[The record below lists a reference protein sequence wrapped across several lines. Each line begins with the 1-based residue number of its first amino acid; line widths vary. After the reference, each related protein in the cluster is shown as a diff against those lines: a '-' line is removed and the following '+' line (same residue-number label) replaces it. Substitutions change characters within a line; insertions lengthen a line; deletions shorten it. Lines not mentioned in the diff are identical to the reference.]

1 MKRFISVALICGLG
15 GLVAAGCDDGDGG
28 TDSGPPDGT
37 DAGPLPPGVD
47 GGPGT
52 DAGPGGGGS
61 CSSPSNLV
69 MVTGEIDADTTWEC
83 PNLYILQGNVFVTNG
98 ATLTITEGVEIVG
111 DTGGSE
117 AAALIVT
124 RGSQIDAQGTA
135 ASPIVFTSGANLGAR
150 ATGDWAGVALLGAA
164 GTNSGT
170 DCNTAGACTGGDG
183 DYFENNIEGI
193 PVTDPRGRYGGTD
206 DASSC
211 GTLRY
216 VRIEF
221 AGRELSPNN
230 ELNGLTVGGCGSGT
244 TLDYVQVHR
253 GKDDGI
259 EFFGGTASLSHI
271 VISGASDDS
280 LDFDEGWRGN
290 GQWIVIHQFEGLGD
304 RGIESDNLGSN
315 EAATPRTEVNL
326 WNVTMIGTTDNKW
339 ALHREGMLGIMG
351 NFLVHNY
358 GAPVDVRGNTE
369 DPNNYWPARFVYQN
383 SVFNE
388 VGAFAAEDLDEA
400 AVCAEAMSS
409 WTGSPAWVDATCA
422 DLSAES
428 AQEDHYDDVAGERLN
443 DDFGFD
449 ESMELMDAA
458 RNNTFGV
465 DPMFSSITAS
475 APSYVPGNASLP
487 AGGTP
492 VFNSNAPSGF
502 GDTSA
507 TYVGAIDPAGTDWT
521 EGWTAYPA
529 N

>member
-1 MKRFISVALICGLG
+1 MSKWMKMALVCALG
-15 GLVAAGCDDGDGG
+15 GCVLFTGCDDDDGG
-28 TDSGPPDGT
+28 GGVDSGPDPMV
-37 DAGPLPPGVD
+37 DAGPPLPGE
-47 GGPGT
+47 

-61 CSSPSNLV
+61 CSDPANLI
-69 MVTGEIDADTTWEC
+69 MVSGEIDTDTTWEC
-83 PNLYILQGNVFVTNG
+83 PNLYILSGNVFVTNG

-111 DTGGSE
+111 DPGASE
-117 AAALIVT
+117 AASLIIT

-135 ASPIVFTSGANLGAR
+135 ESPIVMTSGANIGAR
-150 ATGDWAGVALLGAA
+150 ATGDWAGLAMLGAA

-170 DCNTAGACTGGDG
+170 DCNTPGACDGGDG

-193 PVTDPRGRYGGTD
+193 SVADPRGRYGGTD

-230 ELNGLTVGGCGSGT
+230 ELNGLTLGGCGSGT

-290 GQWIVIHQFEGLGD
+290 GQFIVIHQFEGLGD

-326 WNVTMIGTTDNKW
+326 WNVTMIGTEDNAW
-339 ALHREGMLGIMG
+339 ALHREGMLGVMG

-358 GAPVDVRGNTE
+358 GSPVDIRANTE
-369 DPNNYWPARFVYQN
+369 DPNGFWPDRLSYSN
-383 SVFNE
+383 SVFNS
-388 VGAFAAEDLDEA
+388 VGTFPAEDLDDA
-400 AVCAEAMSS
+400 GVCMEAMNS
-409 WTGSPAWVDATCA
+409 WSGSAWVDATCD
-422 DLSAES
+422 DLSADP
-428 AQEDHYDDVAGERLN
+428 AQEDHYGDVASARLD
-443 DDFGFD
+443 DDFGLD
-449 ESMELMDAA
+449 EQAALSDAA
-458 RNNTFGV
+458 RANMFDV

-475 APSYVPGNASLP
+475 APSYVPGNTGLP
-487 AGGTP
+487 AGTAP
-492 VFNSNAPSGF
+492 VFNANAPSGF
-502 GDTSA
+502 GDTGVG
-507 TYVGAIDPAGTDWT
+507 YVGAIDPSGTDWT
-521 EGWTAYPA
+521 AGWTAFPA